1 MNTQAMKKTGLFPQI
16 IYIISITILSGQAY
30 AQLGIKLPP
39 PPRVVTLFQPKMTAF
54 QHYAMDSTIFDIKSK
69 KDIFKVEMDSSAQ
82 YISVRR
88 SLDDTDFFLP
98 AVVDVNSYIDMR
110 THDDIV
116 NAWRQLNINKLSKS
130 QKKSSGAFELDIPF
144 RIKNKTFTRI
154 FGSDRIGLR
163 VTGNISFDLSGR
175 AEERSGS
182 AVSALESQNTFSPRF
197 KQTQQF
203 TIEGKI
209 GDKVTVSVD
218 QNSEATTDIE
228 NTLKLRYKGDEDEII
243 QSIEAGNI
251 SLSLPSTKYVMFG
264 GSNKGLFGLK
274 AAAKIGNLNITGI
287 ASLEKGQQQE
297 LEISG
302 SATESKSTIK
312 DIDFIKN
319 RYFFIDS
326 LYRDQFPKGYS
337 EDLQKFDVIH
347 GKEILQLDVFM
358 SARIGDLG
366 ARYCLA
372 AVDPEKY
379 AGKNPEDVTEIAGTV
394 EKQYFKR
401 LEPKKDYDFD
411 PYRGFFWLNQ
421 SVNSS
426 AVLAIAYLTSDG
438 TKRGTL
444 YEEWGDSTS
453 TNNIVLKLIKP
464 KSMKPSDE
472 YNRTWP
478 LMMRNVYSLGG
489 TKIEKEGF
497 DVRLENNKNGTHDV
511 RQDVDPRRLFL
522 NLTGL
527 DVVNKNDEL
536 EPDDIIDINQ
546 YTVDLVNGILI
557 FPSLQPFN
565 PTKDAP
571 RFNEIAE
578 KNRVDMYYLNDTDA
592 SAYSNASKFEMI
604 VTSKSSKSTFNLG
617 FYVLENSEVVTLNGV
632 TLKRDKDYIID
643 YFSGQL
649 TLTSIEA
656 KRSSANISIKYERA
670 NLFQLDKKT
679 IAGTRA
685 EYKLGDNSFVGL
697 TALYLSK
704 STLDQRVR
712 VGQEPFENFVWDL
725 NGKFSLKP
733 KFLTKALNI
742 LPFYESTVES
752 AINVEGEF
760 AQVLPNPNSLNNKET
775 GDDKGVAY
783 IDDFE
788 SSRRTTTLGIQYRTW
803 TMASPPAVLPNLI
816 PGDAKGDVSDYIA
829 LMPDTLINK
838 ARTQNVSWFNP
849 FHQVL
854 IKDIWP
860 NRDVNAQTG
869 QTTPVL
875 GVEFFRNDDED
886 PDSTWGGFMRST
898 INFSNQQKTKYIE
911 LWVFGYKGTVNI
923 DIGRISEDWY
933 MKGRTSLGK
942 LSHGGL
948 NTEDKNGNG
957 VLDEGED
964 TGIDGIPF
972 GEPGASLYDKWSA
985 PIQNAIN
992 EYDGYDYSR
1001 LKGTE
1006 GNSQSKNARY
1016 PDSEDLD
1023 GDGLNTFNDYFEYS
1037 FSLDSNDVEAKKW
1050 IAGATEKGWRQFR
1063 IPIKDY
1069 QRWVGNPDTT
1079 FQQIF
1084 NARMWF
1090 SDLPKERTRIY
1101 IATFDF
1107 VGNEWEETG
1116 IVDGAL
1122 DYPDTLDY
1130 TYVKDDSI
1138 FTLSTYNTEENVDE
1152 IPGGPEPYHSPP
1164 GVSGVRDR
1172 ITKTMSKEQ
1181 ALVMHFE
1188 NFPGRSIAEAKKALY
1203 SPLNLVNYERLRMFV
1218 HGDRNGVPES
1228 PDIDTSKIEF
1238 YIRFGS
1244 DNNNYYEYG
1253 EDIYAHWSPYNTIDI
1268 DLDDLT
1274 KVKSLPDK
1282 YKRLSNKPSAYY
1294 KAVGLPVL
1302 STIRYFVIGVRNK
1315 DVFDWTGEIWLDELR
1330 LSNVRKVNATAMRLK
1345 TGIKLADLISLNAEW
1360 ESKDADYHNISTQFG
1375 KGNTSESQNY
1385 SGRFAF
1391 DRLLPAS
1398 WDLSIPIDGRASFN
1412 RSIPKYIPK
1421 TDILTGYTNDNVEDK
1436 IRSLFGMR
1444 EIPEALD
1451 TLITANEVYGFGVNI
1466 KKRTKSKKW
1475 YLQYTID
1482 NLSAD
1487 FDYSLKK
1494 SRNWEIEDQKSRQAK
1509 ETFAY
1514 KVPFGKNNYIE
1525 PFKPLHNIPI
1535 LKMFADQK
1543 FYYTP
1548 SSLSLNLNINDS
1560 ESNKRY
1566 RGDTTTTNVINTN
1579 STRSLSTSYKFT
1591 NSINFTYSRSQK
1603 SDADFVGLT
1612 HKELLRQIITKGNF
1626 GLDTDIS
1633 QSFKGNFKPQ
1643 LFKWLKPDFA
1653 YTSSFAYQLTSGY
1666 KYKNS
1671 SNNVQA
1677 RVGLT
1682 FNPSTLMKMIYNPK
1696 KSTRSKKSSG
1706 RGRPTRGKAKKS
1718 NAKKTKDSKN
1728 EGNKKGFTFPN
1739 PLLLVYN
1746 VLASFQNIQMTY
1758 TKSNKTGNSYLTGI
1772 PTWQYQFGFTQDPG
1786 VTQDSSLGVQLKGP
1800 VLAATDAIKTSTG
1813 FTITRNIK
1821 ISLQHMYSKQ
1831 QSESDYGAR
1840 MTGSKAGTYFVM
1852 GDNPQADFDDLL
1864 NDWHS
1869 FIPDWNVRISG
1880 LEKFL
1885 FFSQFAKT
1893 LSVDHAHSSKYTA
1906 QLALRENGDFTPNS
1920 ETFTNSWAPLV
1931 GLNVQTVWGVRG
1943 SVRITNNTNFSYST
1957 GGGASKAE
1965 TKAFT
1970 VSLSYSKQTGFRIP
1984 IPIWPFKGKTFKNQL
1999 NLNLTFDS
2007 SSNKTFQ
2014 KQFDDVNFVEK
2025 QSNSTW
2031 KLRPSAT
2038 YRFST
2043 RVQGSLFYE
2052 MGGTDN
2058 KITGKYSYKEFGI
2071 TVNISI
2077 RD

>member
-1 MNTQAMKKTGLFPQI
+1 MKKTGLFQHI
-16 IYIISITILSGQAY
+16 IYAISIIILSGQAY

-39 PPRVVTLFQPKMTAF
+39 PPRVVTLFQPKMTFF
-54 QHYAMDSTIFDIKSK
+54 QHYAVDSTVFDIKSK
-69 KDIFKVEMDSSAQ
+69 KDVFKVEMDSSAQ
-82 YISVRR
+82 YISARR
-88 SLDDTDFFLP
+88 SLDDKEFYLP
-98 AVVDVNSYIDMR
+98 AVVDINSYIDMR
-110 THDDIV
+110 MHDDIMRT
-116 NAWRQLNINKLSKS
+116 WRDMNIRKLSASK
-130 QKKSSGAFELDIPF
+130 QKSSGAFELDIPF

-175 AEERSGS
+175 TEERSGS
-182 AVSALESQNTFSPRF
+182 AVSALENQNTFSPRF

-228 NTLKLRYKGDEDEII
+228 NTLKLRYKGDEDEIL

-274 AAAKIGNLNITGI
+274 SAIKIGDLNVTAI

-337 EDLQKFDVIH
+337 DDLQTFNYIQ
-347 GKEILQLDVFM
+347 GKDIMQLDVYL
-358 SARIGDLG
+358 STNYGDLE
-366 ARYCLA
+366 ARYCIA

-379 AGKNPEDVTEIAGTV
+379 AGQSPEDVTEIAGTV

-401 LEPKKDYDFD
+401 LEPGKDYDYD

-426 AVLAIAYLTSDG
+426 SVLAIAYLTSDR

-444 YEEWGDSTS
+444 YEEWGDTLS

-464 KSMKPSDE
+464 KSMKPSTE

-497 DVRLENNKNGTHDV
+497 DVRLENNKNGTHEV

-527 DVVNKNDEL
+527 DVVNKNNEPQ
-536 EPDDIIDINQ
+536 PDDIIDINQ
-546 YTVDLVNGILI
+546 YTVDLANGILM

-565 PTKDAP
+565 PPKDAP

-578 KNRVDMYYLNDTDA
+578 KNLVDMYYLNDTDA
-592 SAYSNASKFEMI
+592 SAYTNASKFEMI

-733 KFLTKALNI
+733 KFLTKAINL

-752 AINVEGEF
+752 AVNIEGEF
-760 AQVLPNPNSLNNKET
+760 AQVLPNPNTLNNKET
-775 GDDKGVAY
+775 GDANGVAY

-816 PGDAKGDVSDYIA
+816 PGDASGDVSSYIP
-829 LMPDTLINK
+829 LMSDIDINN

-875 GVEFFRNDDED
+875 GVEFYRDADDN

-911 LWVFGYKGTVNI
+911 LWIYGYDGTVNI

-933 MKGRTSLGK
+933 MKGRTHAGRP
-942 LSHGGL
+942 SHGGL
-948 NTEDKNGNG
+948 NYEDENKNG

-972 GEPGASLYDKWSA
+972 GEPGADLYDKWSA
-985 PIQNAIN
+985 PIQNAIDA
-992 EYDGYDYSR
+992 YDGYDYSK

-1023 GDGLNTFNDYFEYS
+1023 GDGQLNVFNDYFEYT
-1037 FSLDSNDVEAKKW
+1037 FSLDSNDVESKKW

-1084 NARMWF
+1084 FARMWF
-1090 SDLPKERTRIY
+1090 SDLPEKRTRIY

-1116 IVDGAL
+1116 VVDGAL
-1122 DYPDTLDY
+1122 DLPDTLDY
-1130 TYVKDDSI
+1130 TYVKNDSI

-1172 ITKTMSKEQ
+1172 ITKAMSKEQ
-1181 ALVMHFE
+1181 SLIMHFE
-1188 NFPGRSIAEAKKALY
+1188 NFPARSIAEAKKALY
-1203 SPLNLVNYERLRMFV
+1203 SPMNLLNYERLRMFV
-1218 HGDRNGVPES
+1218 HGDRLGVPES
-1228 PDIDTSKIEF
+1228 PDVDTSRIEF

-1244 DNNNYYEYG
+1244 DNNNYYEFG
-1253 EDIYAHWSPYNTIDI
+1253 EDVYAHWSKYNEIDI
-1268 DLDDLT
+1268 DLDELT
-1274 KVKSLPDK
+1274 QVKSLPDK
-1282 YKRLSNKPSAYY
+1282 FMRLPNKPSAYY
-1294 KAVGLPVL
+1294 KAVGIPIL

-1315 DVFDWTGEIWLDELR
+1315 DVFDWSGEIWLDELR

-1345 TGIKLADLISLNAEW
+1345 TSIKLADLITLNAEW

-1385 SGRFAF
+1385 SGRLAF
-1391 DRLLPAS
+1391 GRLLPAS
-1398 WDLSIPIDGRASFN
+1398 WDLAIPIDGRVSFN
-1412 RSIPKYIPK
+1412 RSIPKYLPK
-1421 TDILTGYTNDNVEDK
+1421 SDILSGYTNDNMENKV
-1436 IRSLFGMR
+1436 RSLFGMR
-1444 EIPEALD
+1444 DLPESLD
-1451 TLITANEVYGFGVNI
+1451 TLITANEVYGFGVNV

-1475 YLQYTID
+1475 YLRYTID

-1509 ETFAY
+1509 ETFSF
-1514 KVPFGKNNYIE
+1514 KVPFPKNNYIE
-1525 PFKPLHNIPI
+1525 PFKFVHNIPV
-1535 LKMFADQK
+1535 LKIFSDQR

-1548 SSLSLNLNINDS
+1548 NALSMNLNISDA
-1560 ESNKRY
+1560 ESRKTY
-1566 RGDTTTTNVINTN
+1566 RGDTTETRVINTN
-1579 STRSLSTSYKFT
+1579 SMRSVSTSYKFT
-1591 NSINFTYSRSQK
+1591 NSINFTYSRSHK
-1603 SDADFVGLT
+1603 ADADFVGLT
-1612 HKELLRQIITKGNF
+1612 HKQLLEQIFTKGNF
-1626 GLDTDIS
+1626 GLDTDIR
-1633 QSFKGNFKPQ
+1633 QSFKGDFKPKF
-1643 LFKWLKPDFA
+1643 LKWLKPDFS
-1653 YTSSFAYQLTSGY
+1653 YTSAFGYQLASGY

-1671 SNNVQA
+1671 SNNTQA
-1677 RVGLT
+1677 RIGLS
-1682 FNPSTLMKMIYNPK
+1682 FNPSTLMKMIYTPK
-1696 KSTRSKKSSG
+1696 KSGGSKKSSG
-1706 RGRPTRGKAKKS
+1706 RGRPTRGAKKKTDK
-1718 NAKKTKDSKN
+1718 KKTKDT
-1728 EGNKKGFTFPN
+1728 KKSLNTKSMLAYLN
-1739 PLLLVYN
+1739 PLMLVYN

-1758 TKSNKTGNSYLTGI
+1758 TKSNKTGNSYLKGI

-1786 VTQDSSLGVQLKGP
+1786 VRQDSSLGVQLKGP

-1821 ISLQHMYSKQ
+1821 ISLTHMVSKQ
-1831 QSESDYGAR
+1831 SSESDYGAR
-1840 MTGSKAGTYFVM
+1840 RTGSKAGTYFVS
-1852 GDNPQADFDDLL
+1852 GDNPQAEFGDLL
-1864 NDWHS
+1864 KDWRS
-1869 FIPDWNVRISG
+1869 FVPDWNVRVSG
-1880 LEKFL
+1880 IEKFL
-1885 FFSQFAKT
+1885 FFSQFAKS
-1893 LSVDHAHSSKYTA
+1893 LSIDHAHSSKYNA

-1931 GLNVQTVWGVRG
+1931 GLNMQTIWGVRG
-1943 SVRITNNTNFSYST
+1943 SVRLTNNTNFSYST
-1957 GGGASKAE
+1957 GGGAAKAE
-1965 TKAFT
+1965 TKSFT

-2007 SSNKTFQ
+2007 SSNKTSQ
-2014 KQFDDVNFVEK
+2014 KQFNDTDFVEK

-2052 MGGTDN
+2052 MGGTEN